1 MEALMPHVCWTVKIA
16 GVSGTGKTTVM
27 EGLKNSGEIDCEIVI
42 YSQLLS
48 EWGDQELAD
57 LKLAEKLVS
66 SNGLVLMDEH
76 LEFDN
81 PNKTRNYLRENTRG
95 LVLLD
100 VPLRDLVMRING
112 DKLRNRIADPRY
124 LSRNLQVSRT
134 KAIQLA
140 HETKTPLLV
149 IPNLHGEQERSI
161 AIIKA
166 FVLTNSP

>member
-1 MEALMPHVCWTVKIA
+1 MSNTFWTIKIA

-27 EGLKNSGEIDCEIVI
+27 EGLRASPEIGCEIII
-42 YSQLLS
+42 YSQLLD
-48 EWGDQELAD
+48 ECGDQELAD
-57 LKLAEKLVS
+57 FKLAEKLAS
-66 SNGLVLMDEH
+66 SNGLVLMDDH

-100 VPLRDLVMRING
+100 VPLRDLVVRING
-112 DKLRNRIADPRY
+112 DKLRNRNVEPRRISHNQQISRSKAVQ
-124 LSRNLQVSRT
+124 LS
-134 KAIQLA
+134 

-149 IPNLHGEQERSI
+149 IPNLQGEQERSI

>member
-1 MEALMPHVCWTVKIA
+1 MGKPFWTVKIA

-27 EGLKNSGEIDCEIVI
+27 EGLKASTRIACSIVI
-42 YSQLLS
+42 YSQLLN
-48 EWGDQELAD
+48 ECGDRELAD
-57 LKLAEKLVS
+57 LRLAEKLEVS
-66 SNGLVLMDEH
+66 MGLVLMDDH

-81 PNKTRNYLRENTRG
+81 PNKTRNYIRENTRG

-100 VPLRDLVMRING
+100 VPLRDLVLRI
-112 DKLRNRIADPRY
+112 RNDENRQRDFEPAQ
-124 LSRNLQVSRT
+124 LSRYLQVSRN

-161 AIIKA
+161 SLIEA